1 MAKCRQLY
9 QENEELGKMISSGRV
24 GHLESNLA
32 IQTNLTEEY
41 KKSQSELDEFLA
53 ELDEELEGMQS
64 TIIHHQTQLKE
75 CKLQLQHSQSSNDH
89 SSNPPSISP
98 SNESSHQSSI
108 SHKLL
113 ESSISIK
120 ITDHDQELD
129 VNSKD
134 DNSLKRQAS
143 IDLMDVSNG
152 EQSHCNSNGSAK
164 KLKLDSINST
174 VTEEMKVDNPFSPT
188 IVPKE
193 FSSEQKTI
201 VSFSN
206 GDQQP
211 EVSIDSI

>member
-9 QENEELGKMISSGRV
+9 QENEELGKLISSGRV

-75 CKLQLQHSQSSNDH
+75 CKFLLQHSQSSNDH

-98 SNESSHQSSI
+98 SNDSSHQSLPQKS
-108 SHKLL
+108 L
-113 ESSISIK
+113 ESNISIT
-120 ITDHDQELD
+120 ITDHDQD

-134 DNSLKRQAS
+134 DNILKRSVS

-152 EQSHCNSNGSAK
+152 DMGHCPGNGSVK
-164 KLKLDSINST
+164 KLKIENST
-174 VTEEMKVDNPFSPT
+174 VSEKMKVDNPFSPT
-188 IVPKE
+188 IVQKE
-193 FSSEQKTI
+193 FSDDQKSIGNGEQMEI
-201 VSFSN
+201 SQV
-206 GDQQP
+206 
-211 EVSIDSI
+211 